1 MTDPRT
7 IVHGRQLAASIAL
20 PTDPGETLA
29 WVQIC
34 RAGEYKGYSAGP
46 VVWTDKEFGQIVDNL
61 HRHPAFRAGA
71 DGIGVE
77 PVVPYDYEHASE
89 APPTSGSIPQVG
101 APACGWVYDLQ
112 VRMGADNVPQLWAL
126 SKFLP
131 QALAQ
136 IRSGAY
142 RWTSVAVWTDAVDPV
157 SGAALGAQLTSVALT
172 NQPFVQGMAPI
183 AASAKRA
190 GEIGSPVDRS
200 VTPNG
205 MAETQAPVAPAAP
218 VKHPIFRRLAKRLV
232 ALRRIRHE
240 DASEEQIAEET
251 EEAMDALEQISKLL
265 DNPEV
270 DKLQEKL
277 AKLVADGA
285 KAAELAPALEQA
297 RAALKA
303 SAEKDAD
310 EEAQMA
316 AEEAAEDEKVQQK
329 LLPTIKLAR
338 HSCIDPVTGLV
349 VPDKLKAFRATWL
362 SDAKL
367 AERRR
372 TLLTSKIFAGSNGE
386 QLTGGKELPH
396 TDVGAPKT
404 ADGKSVAEAIAPF
417 PGCNNEAKARNYLLS
432 LKNGF
437 EHQPEPMQFWL
448 ASQFVRTGKLVLG

>member
-20 PTDPGETLA
+20 PTDPGDALA

-89 APPTSGSIPQVG
+89 APPTSGSIPQGG

-112 VRMGADNVPQLWAL
+112 VRMGADNVPELWAL

-131 QALAQ
+131 VALEQ

-157 SGAALGAQLTSVALT
+157 SGAELGPTLTSVALT

-190 GEIGSPVDRS
+190 GEIGSPSDQS
-200 VTPNG
+200 VSTGG
-205 MAETQAPVAPAAP
+205 MADPVVPAPRNAGL
-218 VKHPIFRRLAKRLV
+218 RRIAKRLV
-232 ALRRIRHE
+232 ALRRIKHE
-240 DASEEQIAEET
+240 DVPEEQIAEET
-251 EEAMDALEQISKLL
+251 EEALDALQEISKLL
-265 DNPEV
+265 DNPDA
-270 DKLQEKL
+270 DKLMEKL
-277 AKLVADGA
+277 AKMVADGERS
-285 KAAELAPALEQA
+285 KELLPALEQA

-310 EEAQMA
+310 DEAQMA
-316 AEEAAEDEKVQQK
+316 AEEASEDDKVQQK
-329 LLPTIKLAR
+329 LLPTIKHAR

-349 VPDKLKAFRATWL
+349 VAEKLKSFRATWL

-372 TLLTSKIFAGSNGE
+372 TLLTSKIFAGQNGE
-386 QLTGGKELPH
+386 QLTGGKELPQ

-404 ADGKSVAEAIAPF
+404 AEGKSVAQAIASF
-417 PGCNNEAKARNYLLS
+417 PGCNEVAKARNYLLS
-432 LKNGF
+432 QKGGF
-437 EHQPEPMQFWL
+437 EHRSESDQFWL